1 MHGQVA
7 PGAAL
12 TLRGVAGEFGVS
24 MTPAREAVRR
34 LVAEGALKLSASG
47 RVSTPE
53 LTNER
58 IEELAA
64 LRALLEP
71 ELATRA
77 LPRAHVALIDRMAAI
92 NGVIDE
98 MIVKGD
104 AAGYVRSNLEFHRT
118 LYLRAQAP
126 AMLGLIETVWLQAGP
141 TMRVLY
147 ERVQR
152 RQASEMHRKIIA
164 ALRAGRRAGAAARD
178 PHGRDAGP
186 ADAGELTPV
195 IRRVMLVIVLLAA
208 AVTAFFVFYHPPMR
222 LMPPPLL
229 FQDPDDAGRAAGRGA
244 RRQPDFAVLR
254 HQPAAGRAARL
265 SGLHRG
271 ARPQPASR
279 RGAAQD
285 RRRGH
290 DLGAALPWS
299 RGADPEESRPFV
311 HLEAMREQASL
322 IRGGGAGRGRQGLA
336 RRDRRGAGRAGGP
349 GRDRLCPRRQH
360 HGRAGGGAGGAARAF
375 HRAACGRRALRLAD
389 GGELPA
395 LLARH
400 RECLRRRAAS
410 RGPDRAA
417 GVGDVGAENRRLHL
431 QRRGDDRQRGAG
443 RARARAAGDRR
454 QARRGLPRGAGR
466 GLPRVRGRPRR
477 LRPRTRAGSRPRST

>member
-1 MHGQVA
+1 MIERERLLESPLPAHERVYRTLRARVMHGQVA

-58 IEELAA
+58 IEELAS

-164 ALRAGRRAGAAARD
+164 ALRAGDD
-178 PHGRDAGP
+178 PG
-186 ADAGELTPV
+186 
-195 IRRVMLVIVLLAA
+195 
-208 AVTAFFVFYHPPMR
+208 
-222 LMPPPLL
+222 
-229 FQDPDDAGRAAGRGA
+229 
-244 RRQPDFAVLR
+244 
-254 HQPAAGRAARL
+254 
-265 SGLHRG
+265 
-271 ARPQPASR
+271 
-279 RGAAQD
+279 
-285 RRRGH
+285 
-290 DLGAALPWS
+290 
-299 RGADPEESRPFV
+299 
-311 HLEAMREQASL
+311 
-322 IRGGGAGRGRQGLA
+322 
-336 RRDRRGAGRAGGP
+336 
-349 GRDRLCPRRQH
+349 
-360 HGRAGGGAGGAARAF
+360 
-375 HRAACGRRALRLAD
+375 LRLAIRMD
-389 GGELPA
+389 VTQG
-395 LLARH
+395 
-400 RECLRRRAAS
+400 LRMLVS
-410 RGPDRAA
+410 
-417 GVGDVGAENRRLHL
+417 
-431 QRRGDDRQRGAG
+431 
-443 RARARAAGDRR
+443 
-454 QARRGLPRGAGR
+454 
-466 GLPRVRGRPRR
+466 
-477 LRPRTRAGSRPRST
+477 